1 VTPDAST
8 LNLLALIGIY
18 ALMAASLALVN
29 GAAGQFSLGHAGFQ
43 AVGAYVAA
51 GAFALL
57 FSNAQGG
64 FAEPDPLLGK
74 NAWGLWACAWGLI
87 LAGGLVT
94 AAVGWLVSL
103 PCLRLRG
110 DYLAIATLGFN
121 EIVGVLIRAQGPIGR
136 VDPGGPRGFNQ
147 IPRGVAGGTFEIYAT
162 LAVVLLAL
170 HRLLR
175 SRRGLAFAAVR
186 EDEVAAEAVGI
197 DTTRTK
203 VLAFVLSSFVAGVA
217 GGLYAFHYAAIG
229 DRAFDFT
236 HSIDYVVMVVLGGGN
251 PLGAVAAAAGLTF
264 LNDRFRQLERGR
276 LVVYGFL
283 LIWIMVA
290 RIQNLSRWAWMR
302 AVGQSV
308 KRRQFPAAPAEAAD
322 FFDEACEPDGGPL
335 LSLRAASLR
344 FGGLAALEG
353 LDLEVAPGDC
363 VGLIGPNGAGKS
375 TVFNLI
381 SGVYRP
387 TAGAVMLG
395 GRSLDGLRPHR
406 VAALGAC
413 RTFQNIRLFEGLSV
427 LDNVRAATIGRRPE
441 PIATA
446 LLGFSPAH
454 RRREA
459 AVDAGCLAL
468 LGRFGLADRAG
479 DLAGGLAYGDR
490 RRLEIARALATGPR
504 LLLLDEPAAGMNARE
519 KDELKARLQSLRE
532 GPGPALLLIEHDMGV
547 VMGLCDRVVVLD
559 HGRKIAE
566 GTPSQVRDD
575 PAVIEAYL
583 GPEDDEPEAVR

>member
-1 VTPDAST
+1 MTPDAST

-29 GAAGQFSLGHAGFQ
+29 GVAGQFSLGHAGFQ

-51 GAFALL
+51 GSFALL

-64 FAEPDPLLGK
+64 FSDPDPLLAVNPWK
-74 NAWGLWACAWGLI
+74 LRAIAWGLI
-87 LAGGLVT
+87 VAGGLVA

-136 VDPGGPRGFNQ
+136 VDLGGPRGFNQ
-147 IPRGVAGGTFEIYAT
+147 VPRGVAGGTLEIYAT
-162 LAVVLLAL
+162 LAIVLLAL
-170 HRLLR
+170 QRLLR
-175 SRRGLAFAAVR
+175 SRGGLAFAAVR

-197 DTTRTK
+197 ATTRTK
-203 VLAFVLSSFVAGVA
+203 VLAFVVSAFVAGVA

-236 HSIDYVVMVVLGGGN
+236 HSIDYVVMVVLGGGH
-251 PLGAVAAAAGLTF
+251 PLGAVAAAAGLTL
-264 LNDRFRQLERGR
+264 LNDRFRQFERGR

-290 RIQNLSRWAWMR
+290 RIQGLARWAWLR
-302 AVGQSV
+302 AARPG
-308 KRRQFPAAPAEAAD
+308 RTRPHAPAGAGESSE
-322 FFDEACEPDGGPL
+322 FFKRDRGPEGGPL
-335 LSLRAASLR
+335 LTLRGATIR
-344 FGGLAALEG
+344 FGGLAALVG

-375 TVFNLI
+375 TVFNLV

-387 TAGAVMLG
+387 TAGAVLLE
-395 GRSLDGLRPHR
+395 GRSLASLRAHR
-406 VAALGAC
+406 IAAMGAC
-413 RTFQNIRLFEGLSV
+413 RTFQNIRLFEGLTV
-427 LDNVRAATIGRRPE
+427 LDNVRAATLGRWPE
-441 PIATA
+441 PLATA
-446 LLGFSPAH
+446 LGFSTAH
-454 RRREA
+454 RRRESAIDA
-459 AVDAGCLAL
+459 ACLTL

-479 DLAGGLAYGDR
+479 DLAGALPYGAR
-490 RRLEIARALATGPR
+490 RRLEITRALATGPR
-504 LLLLDEPAAGMNARE
+504 LLLLDEPAAGMNPRE
-519 KDELKARLQSLRE
+519 KDELKALLKNLRE
-532 GPGPALLLIEHDMGV
+532 NSGLALLVIEHDMGF
-547 VMGLCDRVVVLD
+547 VMDLCDRVVVLD

-583 GPEDDEPEAVR
+583 GPEDDSGGAVR